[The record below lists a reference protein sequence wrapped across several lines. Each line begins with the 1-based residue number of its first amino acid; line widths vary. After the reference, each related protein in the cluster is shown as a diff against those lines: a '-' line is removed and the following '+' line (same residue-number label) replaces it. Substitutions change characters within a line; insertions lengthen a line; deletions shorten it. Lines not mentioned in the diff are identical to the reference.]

1 MNKRLLILLTCCV
14 VSSQSSF
21 AGKYAE
27 GCNDS
32 EYHQYIAQR
41 FTQFEERNRRYM
53 TQSFKD
59 YEISLSLSNP
69 YRVIA
74 NLSRHLLYSAQ
85 FEPIPDVEEKIERV
99 FAHSEALSVSQKIAG
114 DVLDGFSSETHSVG
128 IARAWIAYRQG
139 NNEQAFDELLQSIDI
154 ADSALLSSFG
164 PDFTFV
170 RRIYHDG
177 HIEPVMRYIDKTE
190 TFWTGQRPD
199 ELRRVWRAMIKAGC
213 KVQFDSVDKIK
224 ADDLG
229 LQVSGTS
236 DR

>member
-1 MNKRLLILLTCCV
+1 MNKLHLALLACV
-14 VSSQSSF
+14 IGFYQTSHAARYHQ
-21 AGKYAE
+21 
-27 GCNDS
+27 GCDDPA
-32 EYHQYIAQR
+32 YHQYIEHR
-41 FTQFEERNRRYM
+41 FTQFEERNRRYL

-59 YEISLSLSNP
+59 YELSLSMRNP

-85 FEPIPDVEEKIERV
+85 FDPVSDVEAKISRIFE
-99 FAHSEALSVSQKIAG
+99 HSDELTVSQKIAG
-114 DVLDGFSSETHSVG
+114 DVLDGFSNETHSVG

-139 NNEQAFDELLQSIDI
+139 SNEQAFDELLQSIDI
-154 ADSALLSSFG
+154 SDSPLLSSFG

-177 HIEPVMRYIDKTE
+177 HIEPVIRYINKTE

-213 KVQFDSVDKIK
+213 KIQFDSVDKIK
-224 ADDLG
+224 AEDLG
-229 LQVSGTS
+229 LDVDKS